1 MPLGRITASEV
12 ETAAHYLPVS
22 GVTGGVDHLDAG
34 YGGGRV
40 PKRVPRLVGYTPSE
54 ELRNASN
61 SNNSS
66 SLNVS
71 SGLSTA
77 YCAAFSPD
85 LKRCTCNVHGD
96 QIAVR
101 SSRCGLD
108 TLQHSQET
116 QELNSAIKRESDS
129 LLVPRLLK
137 FNETKKRKRTSRCAS
152 FAPVTLITVASFE
165 EYQAGTLDHILESWC
180 GPKVPAGDK

>member
-1 MPLGRITASEV
+1 MPLGRMTASEV
-12 ETAAHYLPVS
+12 QTATRYLPVS
-22 GVTGGVDHLDAG
+22 GVTGGIDNLDAG

-40 PKRVPRLVGYTPSE
+40 PKRIPRLVVYTPSE

-61 SNNSS
+61 SDNSS

-85 LKRCTCNVHGD
+85 LKRCTCNIHGD

-101 SSRCGLD
+101 ISSCGLD
-108 TLQHSQET
+108 TLQHSPEI
-116 QELNSAIKRESDS
+116 QELDSAIKRESDS

-137 FNETKKRKRTSRCAS
+137 FNDTKIRKRTSRCAS
-152 FAPVTLITVASFE
+152 FAPVTLITVVSFE
-165 EYQAGTLDHILESWC
+165 EYQAGTLDHMLESWC
-180 GPKVPAGDK
+180 GPKVRVGDK